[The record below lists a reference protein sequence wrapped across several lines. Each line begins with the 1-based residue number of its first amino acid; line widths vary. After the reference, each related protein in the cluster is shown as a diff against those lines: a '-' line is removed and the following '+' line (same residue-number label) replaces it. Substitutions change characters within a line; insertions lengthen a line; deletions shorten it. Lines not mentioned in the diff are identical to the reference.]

1 MLDVVTIVTT
11 DANADQADSDDVS
24 ILQVC
29 QMVLTIVLQMLMQTR
44 LIQMMFQYFRCVRW
58 Y

>member
-1 MLDVVTIVTT
+1 MSDGSDNCPT

-29 QMVLTIVLQMLMQTR
+29 QMVVTIVLQMLMQTI
-44 LIQMMFQYFRCVRW
+44 LIQMMFQYCRCVRW
-58 Y
+58 